1 MKATAMPVRCLEA
14 LAVLALWGA
23 CSCTLAAQSASPATT
38 QPAEKQLAP
47 FVFKTS
53 SRLVVVDVVVTN
65 SKGEP
70 ISDLQAEDFVIME
83 DGAPQPVRSFS
94 FQQPAGERISEQN
107 VAKKIAPDI
116 VTNMPR
122 HKSGAI
128 WSVIVLDALNSPMLD
143 QSDTRQQLLK
153 VLEKLPDQPVAVYV
167 LGTQLRLIQDFSS
180 DPHVLRQAIASLNN
194 KASMLL
200 DNPKGGH
207 EAERYPP
214 AFFNVLSEQAKASI
228 RGWEG
233 ESTAARTRSRLQI
246 TLDALNAIAFNLKP
260 LPGRKNLIWVS
271 EGFPFSIEPGS
282 VVQARDS
289 VSRHNYKVAV
299 SQTANALFDA
309 QIAIYPI
316 DSRGIAGMRVYDASS
331 RGFEPIPDPE
341 SQVGIGSTVSEQNN
355 NLNATHTS
363 MQEIAER
370 TGGKAFYNRNEIGNA
385 IVASMNDGGA
395 YYTLGYYPGN
405 HNWNGKFRR
414 IGVKIKRPGARL
426 RHRSGYFALE
436 PAAFAHETQAEQ
448 ARLLNQAM
456 DINALL
462 STQLLFQ
469 ARILSPSAQTQNQV
483 VVNYLIDARGIA
495 FTKEADDLQ
504 HASINCAVE
513 VYSEKGDSIKKDGAT
528 LTAALKADVY
538 EKVVR
543 QGFPCQEKITLPS
556 GDYLLRLGVRD
567 NTTGMIGTADAKVS
581 VLSGPPQKAQE

>member
-1 MKATAMPVRCLEA
+1 MPVRRFAA
-14 LAVLALWGA
+14 LAVLAIWSA
-23 CSCTLAAQSASPATT
+23 FSFTLAAQSAPPTTT
-38 QPAEKQLAP
+38 QQTEKPSQAP

-70 ISDLQAEDFVIME
+70 IPDLKAEDFVITE
-83 DGAPQPVRSFS
+83 DGTPQPLRSFS
-94 FQQPAGERISEQN
+94 FQQPAGERNAQKD
-107 VAKKIAPDI
+107 AAQKIAPDI
-116 VTNMPR
+116 ISNMPR
-122 HKSGAI
+122 HKNGAI
-128 WSVIVLDALNSPMLD
+128 WNVIVLDALNSPMLD

-180 DPHVLRQAIASLNN
+180 DPQVLKQAIAGLKN
-194 KASMLL
+194 KSSTLL

-207 EAERYPP
+207 EGERYPP
-214 AFFNVLSEQAKASI
+214 AFFGALPEQAKATI
-228 RGWEG
+228 LRWEG
-233 ESTAARTRSRLQI
+233 ESTASRTRSRLQL
-246 TLDALNAIAFNLKP
+246 TLDALNAIARNLKS

-282 VVQARDS
+282 VVQAHDS
-289 VSRHNYKVAV
+289 VSGRNYKVAV

-316 DSRGIAGMRVYDASS
+316 DSRGMVLNQVYDAASH
-331 RGFEPIPDPE
+331 GFDAIGQGE
-341 SQVGIGSTVSEQNN
+341 SQIGLGSTVSEQNN
-355 NLNATHTS
+355 NLDATHAS

-414 IGVKIKRPGARL
+414 IGVKIKQPGARL

-436 PAAFAHETQAEQ
+436 SAAFAHETQAEQ

-456 DINALL
+456 DISAPI

-483 VVNYLIDARGIA
+483 VVNYLIDAGGIA

-513 VYSEKGDSIKKDGAT
+513 VYSEKGDSIKKDGTT

-556 GDYLLRLGVRD
+556 GDYLFRLGVRD
-567 NTTGMIGTADAKVS
+567 NTTGTIGTADAKVS